1 MAPTSIPSTMWRST
15 EFHVTP
21 GFWGML
27 ALGVLW
33 GALDV
38 LPLVLMAAVCHEL
51 GHLAALRLMGIT
63 VKEINLTA
71 MGAVIVAPGQE
82 RLSYG
87 RELAAVLAGAG
98 TTFVLALLFAR
109 VSGDYLL
116 AGANALLGIY
126 NLLPL
131 RGLDGGRALWLAVAW
146 AREPFTA
153 TAVAGRVN
161 LVTMAL
167 LMGFSLLLLWETGGG
182 LFCLLAAAGLA
193 LSQILERIRA
203 GRIPGKQGCQTG
215 KKQIQYM
222 G

>member
-1 MAPTSIPSTMWRST
+1 MWKST
-15 EFHVTP
+15 EVHVTP

-27 ALGVLW
+27 VLALLW
-33 GALDV
+33 GALEVMPPV
-38 LPLVLMAAVCHEL
+38 LVAAACHEL
-51 GHLAALRLMGIT
+51 GHLAVLRLWGVP
-63 VKEINLTA
+63 VKEIRLTA
-71 MGAVIVAPGQE
+71 MGAVITAPGQE

-87 RELAAVLAGAG
+87 RELAAVLAGVSVN
-98 TTFVLALLFAR
+98 FLLALLFAR
-109 VSGDYLL
+109 VSGEYLL
-116 AGANALLGIY
+116 AGANALLGLY

-153 TAVAGRVN
+153 TVVAGRVN

-167 LMGFSLLLLWETGGG
+167 LLGFSLLLLWETGGG
-182 LFCLLAAAGLA
+182 LFCLLAVTGLG
-193 LSQILERIRA
+193 LSQLLSRIRMR
-203 GRIPGKQGCQTG
+203 RIPGKQGCQMG